1 MNMSSKWVGGLFL
14 ATLLASGAAS
24 AELKIGVVDFTRLQ
38 GDAPQARASL
48 DALRTEFTPKQ
59 KEIET
64 RGAAQKARIDRFQK
78 DQATMSPDQRS
89 KLEKEIRDEERE
101 LARRQSEFTDDF
113 NARRNEELAKLNRI
127 LVDEVRTYARAQ
139 NYDLVLS
146 GDSLAYATATV
157 DITSAVLGAL
167 TARTTTPGA
176 AGPAPVTP
184 RAPGTATPSPAPR
197 PQPPPRG
204 N

>member
-14 ATLLASGAAS
+14 ATLLASGAAN

-127 LVDEVRTYARAQ
+127 LIDEVRTYARAQ

-167 TARTTTPGA
+167 TARTTQQGA
-176 AGPAPVTP
+176 AGAVPVTP
-184 RAPGTATPSPAPR
+184 RAPGTATPPPAPR

>member
-64 RGAAQKARIDRFQK
+64 RGAAQKARVDRFQK

-113 NARRNEELAKLNRI
+113 NARRNEELARLNRI
-127 LVDEVRTYARAQ
+127 LIDEVRNFARAQ

-146 GDSLAYATATV
+146 GDSLAYATAAV

-167 TARTTTPGA
+167 TARVTPQGA
-176 AGPAPVTP
+176 AAAPATP
-184 RAPGTATPSPAPR
+184 RPPASATPAPAPR
-197 PQPPPRG
+197 PQPR
-204 N
+204 

>member
-1 MNMSSKWVGGLFL
+1 MNISSKWVGGLLL
-14 ATLLASGAAS
+14 AAVLASGTAQ

-38 GDAPQARASL
+38 SEAPQARVSL
-48 DALRTEFTPKQ
+48 DSLRTEFTPKQ

-64 RGAAQKARIDRFQK
+64 RAAAQKARIDRFQK
-78 DQATMSPDQRS
+78 DQATMSPDQRT

-113 NARRNEELAKLNRI
+113 NARRNEELGKLNRI
-127 LVDEVRTYARAQ
+127 LVEEVRTYSRAQ

-146 GDSLAYATATV
+146 GDSLAYATASV

-167 TARTTTPGA
+167 TARATPGA
-176 AGPAPVTP
+176 ARPA
-184 RAPGTATPSPAPR
+184 APAATPAAPKPAPR
-197 PQPPPRG
+197 G

>member
-14 ATLLASGAAS
+14 ATLLASGAAR

-48 DALRTEFTPKQ
+48 DALRNEFTPKQ

-64 RGAAQKARIDRFQK
+64 RGAAQKARVDRFQK
-78 DQATMSPDQRS
+78 DQATMSPDQRA

-127 LVDEVRTYARAQ
+127 LIDEVRNFARAQ

-146 GDSLAYATATV
+146 GDSLAYATASV

-167 TARTTTPGA
+167 TARATPQGA
-176 AGPAPVTP
+176 AGAAPVTP
-184 RAPGTATPSPAPR
+184 RAPGPATPSPAPR

>member
-14 ATLLASGAAS
+14 AALLASSAAR

-38 GDAPQARASL
+38 GEAPQARVSL

-127 LVDEVRTYARAQ
+127 LIDEVRNYARAQ

-167 TARTTTPGA
+167 TARSTPQGAAAAPGA
-176 AGPAPVTP
+176 SRPAAG
-184 RAPGTATPSPAPR
+184 ATPSPAPR

>member
-1 MNMSSKWVGGLFL
+1 
-14 ATLLASGAAS
+14 
-24 AELKIGVVDFTRLQ
+24 
-38 GDAPQARASL
+38 
-48 DALRTEFTPKQ
+48 
-59 KEIET
+59 
-64 RGAAQKARIDRFQK
+64 
-78 DQATMSPDQRS
+78 MSPDQRS

-127 LVDEVRTYARAQ
+127 LIDEVRNYARAQ

-167 TARTTTPGA
+167 TARSTTQGA
-176 AGPAPVTP
+176 AA
-184 RAPGTATPSPAPR
+184 APGTARPPAGATPSPAPR

>member
-14 ATLLASGAAS
+14 TALLASGTAQ

-38 GDAPQARASL
+38 SDAPQARSSL

-64 RGAAQKARIDRFQK
+64 RAATQKARIDRFQK
-78 DQATMSPDQRS
+78 DQATMSPDQRT

-127 LVDEVRTYARAQ
+127 LIDEVRTYARAQ

-146 GDSLAYATATV
+146 GDSLAYATTSV

-167 TARTTTPGA
+167 TARATPAGGA
-176 AGPAPVTP
+176 RPATPAP
-184 RAPGTATPSPAPR
+184 APAAQPAAPR
-197 PQPPPRG
+197 PR
-204 N
+204 

>member
-1 MNMSSKWVGGLFL
+1 MNISSKWVGGL
-14 ATLLASGAAS
+14 LLAAVFASGTAQ

-38 GDAPQARASL
+38 GEAPQAKVSL
-48 DALRTEFTPKQ
+48 DSLRAEFTPKQ

-64 RGAAQKARIDRFQK
+64 RAAAQKARIDRFQK
-78 DQATMSPDQRS
+78 DQATMSPDQRT

-113 NARRNEELAKLNRI
+113 NARRNEELGKLNRI
-127 LVDEVRTYARAQ
+127 LIEEVRTYSRAQ

-146 GDSLAYATATV
+146 GDSLAYATASV

-167 TARTTTPGA
+167 TAR
-176 AGPAPVTP
+176 
-184 RAPGTATPSPAPR
+184 ATPAGARPAAPAVAPTAPKPAPR
-197 PQPPPRG
+197 G